1 MHHPRVINND
11 ELRNEMNEK
20 TVVVVFP
27 SLFSLNKMDYL
38 ISSIQVVLE
47 IKKLT
52 FSKIRKNDSVI
63 IVEAEDP
70 VFASSAISYLPG
82 IEKIAIAREIENKFN
97 VLISTIAT
105 VGANLLLKDER
116 FYVRVDGVKTEYL
129 PKDVELAAT
138 SALIEKTHDLQT
150 KPGTEFSHDKIIYT
164 YLTKSYAYVCI
175 FIDKGF
181 GGIPYK
187 SQNKKVLCSIFDE
200 LSAISCIQTLKM
212 GFDVKILICYNNE
225 SELLNLAKMLN
236 QILYRFIQTK
246 IELHFCK
253 IDMKSTRKSILLKIA
268 TITDIL
274 VTLAKKNKI
283 DGISLAISS
292 SIFPSWF
299 IEYNMKRVIQK
310 NVIPWFPLLSA
321 DDNIFEIAKESGLEK
336 YVSKIENLCN
346 VKFKKDLSE
355 NKISKVSGIS
365 LRNIRTITIELGSK
379 NVHNIID
386 SLKSKHL
393 EFKQE
398 TS

>member
-1 MHHPRVINND
+1 MHRPRVINND
-11 ELRNEMNEK
+11 GLRNKMNEK

-27 SLFSLNKMDYL
+27 SLFSLNKIDYL
-38 ISSIQVVLE
+38 ISSIHAVLKT
-47 IKKLT
+47 KKLT

-70 VFASSAISYLPG
+70 VFASSAINYLFG
-82 IEKIAIAREIENKFN
+82 IEKIAIAKEIENKFN
-97 VLISTIAT
+97 VLVSTIAT
-105 VGANLLLKDER
+105 IGANLLLKDER
-116 FYVRVDGVKTEYL
+116 FYVRVDGIKTEYL

-138 SALIEKTHDLQT
+138 SALIEKTLDLQT
-150 KPGTEFSHDKIIYT
+150 KPGTEFNHDKIIYT
-164 YLTKSYAYVCI
+164 YLTKSHAYVCI
-175 FIDKGF
+175 FIDKGS

-187 SQNKKVLCSIFDE
+187 SQNKKVLCCIYDE

-212 GFDVKILICYNNE
+212 GFDVKILVCYNSE

-246 IELHFCK
+246 IELYFCK
-253 IDMKSTRKSILLKIA
+253 IDMKSAGRSILLKIA
-268 TITDIL
+268 IITDIL
-274 VTLAKKNKI
+274 VTLAKRNKI

-299 IEYNMKRVIQK
+299 IEYNTKHVIQK
-310 NVIPWFPLLSA
+310 NVIPWFPLLGA
-321 DDNIFEIAKESGLEK
+321 DNNIFEIVKECGLEK
-336 YVSKIENLCN
+336 HSSKIENLCN
-346 VKFKKDLSE
+346 MKFKKDLLR
-355 NKISKVSGIS
+355 NKIDKVSQIS

-386 SLKSKHL
+386 SLKSKHR
-393 EFKQE
+393 EFKRE